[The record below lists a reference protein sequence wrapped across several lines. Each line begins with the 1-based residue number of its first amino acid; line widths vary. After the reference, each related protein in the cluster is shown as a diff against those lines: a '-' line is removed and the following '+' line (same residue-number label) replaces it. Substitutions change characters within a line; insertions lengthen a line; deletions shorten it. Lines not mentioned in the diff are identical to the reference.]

1 MKLLPVGLSAIVAA
15 AVISVVFAQVSS
27 VGAAMPQGWIKTGS
41 APQSFDM
48 GVVGDS
54 SSNGRQIAQI
64 KSKGN
69 ENISGFATFMQ
80 QFVAD
85 DYRGKAVRFSAKVRT
100 RDVRAWTGLWMRV
113 DDLNGKITAF
123 DNMQERGITGTTEW
137 TPFEVVLPVAMDS
150 KMISFGILLNGNGE
164 VNMTDVTVEA
174 VSPMTPSTQ
183 PGSSVTPVSKQPIN
197 LDFKK

>member
-1 MKLLPVGLSAIVAA
+1 
-15 AVISVVFAQVSS
+15 
-27 VGAAMPQGWIKTGS
+27 MPQGWIKTGS

-48 GVVGDS
+48 RIVADGTS
-54 SSNGRQIAQI
+54 TGRQIAQI
-64 KSKGN
+64 KSKGK
-69 ENISGFATFMQ
+69 ENISGFGTFMQ

-85 DYRGKAVRFSAKVRT
+85 DYRGKAVRFTAKVRT
-100 RDVRAWTGLWMRV
+100 RDVKMWTGLWMRV

-137 TPFEVVLPVAMDS
+137 TPLEVVLPVATDS
-150 KMISFGILLNGNGE
+150 KMISFGVLLNGNGE
-164 VNMTDVTVEA
+164 VNMTDVSVEA

-183 PGSSVTPVSKQPIN
+183 RGGSVTPVSKQPIN

>member
-27 VGAAMPQGWIKTGS
+27 VGAAMPQGWFKTGS

-48 GVVGDS
+48 GVVAESDS
-54 SSNGRQIAQI
+54 TGRQIAQI
-64 KSKGN
+64 KSKGS

-85 DYRGKAVRFSAKVRT
+85 DYRGKAVRFSAKVRS
-100 RDVRAWTGLWMRV
+100 RDVKNWAGLWMRV

-123 DNMQERGITGTTEW
+123 DNMQERGIKGTTDW
-137 TPFEVVLPVAMDS
+137 TPFEIVLPVATDS

-164 VNMTDVTVEA
+164 VNMTDVSVEA
-174 VSPMTPSTQ
+174 ISPMTPSTQ
-183 PGSSVTPVSKQPIN
+183 PDSSVTPALKQPIN